1 MTPIPNIVIGGK
13 DMTNEVRRAEMLKL
27 YGAVIKEMVK
37 DSITF
42 KGWKVVLK
50 PTATELI
57 ERNRVR
63 LAEAKIKDA
72 PDTIHEKGLLECY
85 VVLKRLAKSLNST
98 KPQAITTETKKNQV
112 SK

>member
-1 MTPIPNIVIGGK
+1 
-13 DMTNEVRRAEMLKL
+13 MTNEVRRAEMLKL

-57 ERNRVR
+57 ERNKVR
-63 LAEAKIKDA
+63 LAEAKIKDT
-72 PDTIHEKGLLECY
+72 PVDTIHEKGLLECY

-98 KPQAITTETKKNQV
+98 KPQATPTETKKNQV